1 MALPKIDVPIYEVV
15 IPSTGKK
22 IRFRPFTVKEEKLF
36 LMAAQ
41 SNDAETTLK
50 TILQVLNNCILDDVD
65 IEKMPIFDLEYIFL
79 NLRARSIGEVV
90 ELSYKCNNEVVDEN
104 GEGKK
109 CNNIVN
115 LNVNLLEIEPN
126 KKEYN
131 NKIELTQNLGIVMRY
146 PSLNL
151 LDITDTKDELDTV
164 IKLIV
169 DCIDYIYDDENIYYA
184 KDSTKEELMEFL
196 DSLQSKELEKIKKFF
211 DDLPRITKE
220 IDFKCNKCGYHENIT
235 LEGIQNFFV

>member
-1 MALPKIDVPIYEVV
+1 
-15 IPSTGKK
+15 
-22 IRFRPFTVKEEKLF
+22 
-36 LMAAQ
+36 
-41 SNDAETTLK
+41 
-50 TILQVLNNCILDDVD
+50 
-65 IEKMPIFDLEYIFL
+65 
-79 NLRARSIGEVV
+79 
-90 ELSYKCNNEVVDEN
+90 
-104 GEGKK
+104 
-109 CNNIVN
+109 
-115 LNVNLLEIEPN
+115 
-126 KKEYN
+126 
-131 NKIELTQNLGIVMRY
+131 MRY